1 MIKSPSFSGGR
12 FILLALVTLFVTL
25 LVAILGLILL
35 AAVLLEIL
43 ILVIH
48 IFPPRRSFCG
58 WAAYLVSPLLQAL
71 SFGLNNKLASKPA
84 ITATV
89 IPAADAVSP
98 PVNIPRNPSVM
109 IAFLTPFAIK
119 FPKPVNGTDAPA
131 PANSTNLSYIPV
143 APNTTPDTT

>member
-48 IFPPRRSFCG
+48 NRSSEFVL
-58 WAAYLVSPLLQAL
+58 AAWPL
-71 SFGLNNKLASKPA
+71 S
-84 ITATV
+84 
-89 IPAADAVSP
+89 
-98 PVNIPRNPSVM
+98 
-109 IAFLTPFAIK
+109 
-119 FPKPVNGTDAPA
+119 
-131 PANSTNLSYIPV
+131 
-143 APNTTPDTT
+143 